1 MRYSCHALLLPCA
14 ILAMCYS
21 CKAANL
27 VLKSEAHLV
36 VWMLYQ
42 LMEAPDEPAQCRQAC
57 FIVQI
62 KSLGLV
68 HQLGQAWSAAQIT

>member
-1 MRYSCHALLLPCA
+1 
-14 ILAMCYS
+14 
-21 CKAANL
+21 
-27 VLKSEAHLV
+27 
-36 VWMLYQ
+36 MLYQ